1 MRQSCHNSHVM
12 ELMDDHKKEID
23 ADFIVVQRK
32 NMRRGKPQQ
41 ELYKPGSGR
50 LRRSD
55 TGSETGSVQSLH
67 SDYRFNDY
75 SDKLDDSADR
85 NRDQQ
90 RRAKKPEREFYV
102 PRVVAEAR
110 GQSSP
115 QSCAPDS
122 GSLNGTDNSYEKMNR
137 SKRYSSNRAR
147 GDNNGVR
154 SNNQNEWR
162 DNSPNRSYRMD
173 SEQRRNKSPN
183 RSFRMESEPRG
194 GFGNNSNW
202 NQDID
207 RNRERDTRSVEPTGV
222 GNRNNCDGPKFLPKP
237 PSGRRHSSTGN
248 FQHNMNMKMF
258 EQLAP
263 RFRKKFLQEKGMAL
277 DDAGWDGNSSV
288 YQSNNSQQHNQQNSS
303 FHSLDVYSTLPH
315 ANATSTYNSN
325 SNYHTLPG
333 KPRGRGRY
341 SYHEPEFQ
349 PGPAFRSITPDRSS
363 VGRSPAS
370 SRPGTPTRRFD
381 NSRPPNHPP
390 SRSQTPVNH
399 YQDDNRH
406 GGDVWGDR
414 NGRRGAANS
423 NVFDRTG
430 SRASE
435 PRYSDNRER
444 DQRNNDFNRR
454 RDDDNNRLDRRHE
467 ADREND
473 RFDRGRK
480 EHHRKGDRRKKS
492 GRDMRGS
499 SRDLPRPNSRES
511 HMNSTNSTFASDVEG
526 TLMTSTNDPSEFNQ
540 PRQDQAVISSS
551 PAESLEIEVEF
562 KPIDTNVTFDWNEEI
577 ELSKLEAAA
586 KAMTRSSS
594 VASLQD
600 VISRSMPASAS
611 VSTNVKNKRGGID
624 YLDKTL
630 AHQND
635 SFRGGDIRDRDFKVP
650 HDSGSGRHG
659 RRRRSSRDTRD
670 VSFDRFHNKSRGPSR
685 EVSFDRSQS
694 GQTGNWRD
702 EIIRSRQN
710 SEREGSVMNSR
721 ISSDRSRQNS
731 ERDDHISIDI
741 PSKKGGLLVL
751 PSAKSPESSQSY
763 TERPK
768 FPEIQ
773 HVTPAAQQKTLFDPK
788 NPNKPILV
796 KSPGSR
802 VSAPGFTESSTE
814 APKLYMTDSS
824 GKSVPIWYNEQSEDF
839 KSSNFK
845 EFLRDIKRADF
856 ELQYIMDSG
865 LLLVNYDAVDNLRQ
879 FLKRALEFMLCKAIK
894 FCQTENV
901 EQHIWKIL
909 YYNIIEATR
918 KAMVDDPDNKPK
930 YKKFLLNI
938 IDEGTKYFERLVGI
952 LEDTFNFKVANYTG
966 NNAMAPHKGS
976 GNARLA
982 LISTQ
987 KIFLFLGD
995 LGRYKEQVNETTNYG
1010 KCRQWYIKSH
1020 EINPKNGKPYNQ
1032 LAVLAVY
1039 SRRKLDAVYY
1049 YMRSLMSSNPVPS
1062 ARECLVSLFD
1072 ENRKKYLQQI
1082 YYEQGEKKRR
1092 EERLERQR
1100 QHMKQKESEE
1110 NGAANSLRKETWI
1123 RPDGGRRL
1131 HRTTKALEDYL
1142 RDSEEED
1149 LAALSSVEVNKR
1161 FVTSYLHVHGKLITK
1176 IGMESFQDAAMQML
1190 KEFRALLQHSP
1201 VSLPCNRFLQLLAL
1215 NMFAIESTQLKDSS
1229 IEQSAGYR
1237 SELQERALIVSLQ
1250 MFNLIL
1256 ERCLSILQEHCTAN
1270 CEQEQSGTMLDS
1282 LPHDANVLLPAIKIW
1297 CDWMLCHTAVWNPPP
1312 STHDFKVGPSGDL
1325 WSRLGLLMNIL
1336 ERIAPDPSEVF
1347 VNEPKEDHVVV
1358 RLQEDV
1364 TLSGFTP
1371 LILHDPKVTFAPSS
1385 FDFETAQLKLRISK
1399 LLFFGTVFLCGL
1411 EPPVL
1416 KLEIEDDRKE
1426 YVSVVCT
1433 DRGQDSPREEAA
1445 LTRSDEFLLET
1456 FSGDEEETS
1465 DANTDLIKAELATDA
1480 SAEIQDLLHRKL
1492 ELEEKNRKQELHQH
1506 RVMKILSQSIVSVHV
1521 EIRPKNLVPDTNCFI
1536 DHLDSICTVTK
1547 SHTYTLMVPI
1557 VVLSEL
1563 EGLSKGT
1570 SSPSARGKVSP
1581 SPEHVQKVAQACR
1594 SALDFLKKRH
1604 PSIKCV
1610 TTKGALL
1617 TTTNFST
1624 EDDSTWDATL
1634 KNDDKILATCLML
1647 CKDHSKEQAEPKNEP
1662 RHLFREVVLLTED
1675 RNLRVKAHA
1684 RDVPVRS
1691 LPDFM
1696 RWAGLGG

>member
-1 MRQSCHNSHVM
+1 M

-263 RFRKKFLQEKGMAL
+263 RFRKKFLQEKGLAL

-349 PGPAFRSITPDRSS
+349 PGPAFRSITPDRSRMTIGM
-363 VGRSPAS
+363 VVMYGEIEMADGVQRIQTFLIELEVEQASPDIL
-370 SRPGTPTRRFD
+370 TTEND
-381 NSRPPNHPP
+381 LYYIIV
-390 SRSQTPVNH
+390 VN
-399 YQDDNRH
+399 
-406 GGDVWGDR
+406 
-414 NGRRGAANS
+414 
-423 NVFDRTG
+423 
-430 SRASE
+430 
-435 PRYSDNRER
+435 R

-473 RFDRGRK
+473 RLTDDRGRK

-1072 ENRKKYLQQI
+1072 ENRKKY
-1082 YYEQGEKKRR
+1082 EQGEKKRR

-1215 NMFAIESTQLKDSS
+1215 NMFAIESTQLKVFGVTELTL
-1229 IEQSAGYR
+1229 I
-1237 SELQERALIVSLQ
+1237 SESL
-1250 MFNLIL
+1250 
-1256 ERCLSILQEHCTAN
+1256 
-1270 CEQEQSGTMLDS
+1270 
-1282 LPHDANVLLPAIKIW
+1282 
-1297 CDWMLCHTAVWNPPP
+1297 
-1312 STHDFKVGPSGDL
+1312 
-1325 WSRLGLLMNIL
+1325 
-1336 ERIAPDPSEVF
+1336 
-1347 VNEPKEDHVVV
+1347 
-1358 RLQEDV
+1358 
-1364 TLSGFTP
+1364 
-1371 LILHDPKVTFAPSS
+1371 
-1385 FDFETAQLKLRISK
+1385 
-1399 LLFFGTVFLCGL
+1399 
-1411 EPPVL
+1411 
-1416 KLEIEDDRKE
+1416 
-1426 YVSVVCT
+1426 
-1433 DRGQDSPREEAA
+1433 
-1445 LTRSDEFLLET
+1445 
-1456 FSGDEEETS
+1456 
-1465 DANTDLIKAELATDA
+1465 
-1480 SAEIQDLLHRKL
+1480 
-1492 ELEEKNRKQELHQH
+1492 
-1506 RVMKILSQSIVSVHV
+1506 
-1521 EIRPKNLVPDTNCFI
+1521 
-1536 DHLDSICTVTK
+1536 
-1547 SHTYTLMVPI
+1547 
-1557 VVLSEL
+1557 
-1563 EGLSKGT
+1563 LSKGEKT
-1570 SSPSARGKVSP
+1570 FIFN
-1581 SPEHVQKVAQACR
+1581 QC
-1594 SALDFLKKRH
+1594 
-1604 PSIKCV
+1604 
-1610 TTKGALL
+1610 
-1617 TTTNFST
+1617 
-1624 EDDSTWDATL
+1624 
-1634 KNDDKILATCLML
+1634 
-1647 CKDHSKEQAEPKNEP
+1647 
-1662 RHLFREVVLLTED
+1662 
-1675 RNLRVKAHA
+1675 
-1684 RDVPVRS
+1684 
-1691 LPDFM
+1691 
-1696 RWAGLGG
+1696 